1 MSFIEYQS
9 YLNFPRIHFSG
20 IFQADTPTVNNVK
33 ENYDTENFSPV
44 DAEQGKR
51 GKWNPLGSGDFRFV
65 DTYVNR
71 VCYED
76 GYCCYQ
82 KHEDP
87 MIQAIVNGKKNYNH
101 F

>member
-1 MSFIEYQS
+1 M
-9 YLNFPRIHFSG
+9 
-20 IFQADTPTVNNVK
+20 
-33 ENYDTENFSPV
+33 

-76 GYCCYQ
+76 GYCSYQ

-87 MIQAIVNGKKNYNH
+87 MIQAIVNGKKNYNL
-101 F
+101 FLTLLKETGSYSFSEEIYKK